1 MRMQERIKMMSAE
14 ELESM
19 VKPYLWKRFVSSIYA
34 NVAVLNKIL
43 VQSANAFSES
53 KPDRRTE

>member
-19 VKPYLWKRFVSSIYA
+19 VKTIPLEEIRIVDLCKRCGA
-34 NVAVLNKIL
+34 K
-43 VQSANAFSES
+43 
-53 KPDRRTE
+53 

>member
-19 VKPYLWKRFVSSIYA
+19 VKTIPLEKIRIVDLCKRC
-34 NVAVLNKIL
+34 
-43 VQSANAFSES
+43 SA
-53 KPDRRTE
+53 K

>member
-19 VKPYLWKRFVSSIYA
+19 VKTIPLEEIRIVDPCKRCGA
-34 NVAVLNKIL
+34 K
-43 VQSANAFSES
+43 
-53 KPDRRTE
+53 